1 LSEFSARGGKARLP
15 EGESYSLK
23 DLAITLARML
33 GLEKNDVIEVQR
45 NRLDPN
51 RVMVIRHPGQEKP
64 AN

>member
-1 LSEFSARGGKARLP
+1 LP